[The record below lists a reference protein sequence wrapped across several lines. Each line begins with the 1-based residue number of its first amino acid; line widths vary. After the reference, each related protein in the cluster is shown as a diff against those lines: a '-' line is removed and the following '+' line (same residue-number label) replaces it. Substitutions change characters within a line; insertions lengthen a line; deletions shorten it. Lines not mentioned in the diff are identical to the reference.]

1 MMIRDALVWM
11 FRNRKTG
18 RITVVQFPNVALAVF
33 LLASVV
39 RLIVKPSGSAATV
52 FDVVGT
58 GALLVWAL
66 DELIRGVNP
75 WRRMLGGAMLAW
87 EALQLLA
94 R

>member
-1 MMIRDALVWM
+1 MMMHAGFAWM

-18 RITVVQFPNVALAVF
+18 RITIVQFPNVALAVF

-39 RLIVKPSGSAATV
+39 GLIVKPSGGAATAL
-52 FDVVGT
+52 DVVGT

-75 WRRMLGGAMLAW
+75 WRRMLGGGMVAW
-87 EALQLLA
+87 EALRLL